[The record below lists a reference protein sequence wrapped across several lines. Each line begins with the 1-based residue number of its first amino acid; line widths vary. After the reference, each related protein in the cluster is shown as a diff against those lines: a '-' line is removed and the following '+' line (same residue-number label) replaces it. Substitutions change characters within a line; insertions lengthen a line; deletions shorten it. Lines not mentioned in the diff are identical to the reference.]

1 MKKTALDMRSLRDEI
16 VGIDAAV
23 ATPFGE
29 RLMVYCDY
37 TASGR
42 SLLFIERYLLR
53 LQRRYANS
61 HTEDDITGRS
71 MTRILRQAEGA
82 IKDAVNAGPQGRI
95 VSVGFGSTAA
105 IDRFQRIV
113 GTSLPPAAKEI
124 LFSLIR
130 EHAGRGKADDLERFV
145 ESRRPV
151 VFVGPYEHHSN
162 ELTWRE
168 GLCEVVVVRMSAD
181 GGIDLAHLE
190 ELLRDPRY
198 AGRLR
203 IGSFSAASNV
213 TGLIS
218 PVRELAVMLHRHG
231 ALACFDYAA
240 SAPYVRIDMNPPPGP
255 GEEDPSL
262 DAVFISPHK
271 FLGGPGSSGILVFN
285 ERVYRKDLAP
295 SVSGGGTVTYVSRQG
310 HDFFDDIEEREKAGT
325 PGVLQTVKAALAFL
339 VKDAVSV
346 EAIERREQELLRR
359 AIGKWRANP
368 DLEIMGDPD
377 PAKRIGVVSFNVKD
391 EGGRYLHPKF
401 VTVLL
406 NDLFGIQSRA
416 GCSCAGPYGHEL
428 LGIGEAASEKYRRAI
443 QQGYYGIKPG
453 WCRVGFHY
461 TMDGADADY
470 LIEAVDL
477 VARHGR
483 HFLPLYRFDLRSGT
497 WGHERDPMAY
507 EDLSLEDAFEAG
519 EEPPCRPLPVPV
531 RERLYRDYLK
541 EAEALAAELS
551 KAAPR
556 AGRKLPEEVAE
567 LQFFA
572 LPPEDRQPDGGPAG

>member
-1 MKKTALDMRSLRDEI
+1 MKTRALDMRSLRDEI
-16 VGIDAAV
+16 VGIDATV
-23 ATPFGE
+23 PTPFGE

-42 SLLFIERYLLR
+42 SLRSIERYLLR
-53 LQRRYANS
+53 LQRHYANS

-71 MTRILRQAEGA
+71 MTRILRQAERA
-82 IKDAVNAGPQGRI
+82 VKDAVNAGPGGRI

-113 GTSLPPAAKEI
+113 GTALPPATREI
-124 LFSLIR
+124 LFSLVR
-130 EHAGRGKADDLERFV
+130 EHAGAAEAAGLERFV
-145 ESRRPV
+145 AARRPV

-168 GLCEVVVVRMSAD
+168 GLCEVVVVRMGAD
-181 GGIDLAHLE
+181 GGIDLARLE

-218 PVRELAVMLHRHG
+218 PVRELAAMLHRHG
-231 ALACFDYAA
+231 AIACFDYAA

-255 GEEDPSL
+255 GGEDPSL

-295 SVSGGGTVTYVSRQG
+295 SLSGGGTVTYVSRHG
-310 HDFFDDIEEREKAGT
+310 HDFFDDVEEREKAGT
-325 PGVLQTVKAALAFL
+325 PGVLQTVKAALAFM

-359 AIGKWRANP
+359 AFVRWRANP
-368 DLEIMGDPD
+368 CLEIMGDPD

-428 LGIGEAASEKYRRAI
+428 LGIDEATSEKFREAIRR
-443 QQGYYGIKPG
+443 GYHGVKPG

-461 TMDGADADY
+461 TMDDADADY

-477 VARHGR
+477 VGR
-483 HFLPLYRFDLRSGT
+483 SGRRFLPLYRFDLRSGT
-497 WGHERDPMAY
+497 WAHERDPMAY
-507 EDLSLEDAFEAG
+507 EDLSLEEAFGTA
-519 EEPPCRPLPVPV
+519 EETACRPLPVSV
-531 RERLYRDYLK
+531 RKRLYRDYLE
-541 EAEALAAELS
+541 EAKALAAEMGQ
-551 KAAPR
+551 AAPG
-556 AGRKLPEEVAE
+556 AGGKLPAEVAD

-572 LPPEDRQPDGGPAG
+572 LPPGD

>member
-1 MKKTALDMRSLRDEI
+1 MIKTALDMRSLRDEI

-23 ATPFGE
+23 PTPFGE

-42 SLLFIERYLLR
+42 SLLFIEKYLLR

-82 IKDAVNAGPQGRI
+82 VKDAVNAGPGGRI
-95 VSVGFGSTAA
+95 VSIGFGSTAA
-105 IDRFQRIV
+105 IDRFQRII
-113 GTSLPPAAKEI
+113 GTSLPPASKEL

-130 EHAGRGKADDLERFV
+130 EQAGAAKAGELERFI
-145 ESRRPV
+145 ENRRPV
-151 VFVGPYEHHSN
+151 VFIGPYEHHSN
-162 ELTWRE
+162 ELTWRD

-255 GEEDPSL
+255 DGEDPSL

-295 SVSGGGTVTYVSRQG
+295 SVSGGGTVAYVSRRA

-325 PGVLQTVKAALAFL
+325 PGVLQTVKAALAFM
-339 VKDAVSV
+339 VKDAVTV
-346 EAIERREQELLRR
+346 ETIERREEELLRR
-359 AIGKWRANP
+359 AFAKWRSNP
-368 DLEIMGDPD
+368 RLEIMGDPD

-391 EGGRYLHPKF
+391 ERGRYLHPKF

-428 LGIGEAASEKYRRAI
+428 LGIDETASERYREAI
-443 QQGYYGIKPG
+443 RHGYYGIKPG

-461 TMDGADADY
+461 TMDDADADY

-497 WGHERDPMAY
+497 WAHERDPMAY

-519 EEPPCRPLPVPV
+519 DEPACRPLPAPV

-541 EAEALAAELS
+541 EAENLVAELS

-556 AGRKLPEEVAE
+556 AGGKLPEKVAE
-567 LQFFA
+567 LQFFP